1 MIWFVNLLGGIF
13 DYIFVYYV
21 RYIVR
26 PDKKFRF
33 FRDGFGDM
41 NALIDA
47 DACIQGL
54 ADGSKTVPY
63 IHVCMKLQ
71 PSDASGNQYDE
82 CSFASPAAFF
92 LPSNMCTAYFQLIR
106 PPKDTQVKGVIIY
119 LPHRGDEWYEYR
131 KSILDDG
138 GMINKGYVGVLP
150 MIPFYGKRRGESQS
164 RNYTRTVELS
174 FKCLIATAIEAA
186 SLVRWA
192 HKTFPG
198 APVCIAGSSQGGAIA
213 CFTACVAQDPV
224 SIASVV
230 GFDTQR
236 PILSNP
242 SALQLD
248 WEALIAERPGCSR
261 AAVRDELL
269 TLFSSRSTSI
279 KSKLRTDSVLERA
292 VCVNA
297 RNDTFVN
304 STDEAKFG
312 GMVTE
317 VPLGGMV

>member
-1 MIWFVNLLGGIF
+1 
-13 DYIFVYYV
+13 
-21 RYIVR
+21 
-26 PDKKFRF
+26 
-33 FRDGFGDM
+33 
-41 NALIDA
+41 
-47 DACIQGL
+47 
-54 ADGSKTVPY
+54 
-63 IHVCMKLQ
+63 
-71 PSDASGNQYDE
+71 
-82 CSFASPAAFF
+82 
-92 LPSNMCTAYFQLIR
+92 MCTAYFQLIR
-106 PPKDTQVKGVIIY
+106 PPKDTQVKGVIIF
-119 LPHRGDEWYEYR
+119 LPHGGDEWYEYR

-164 RNYTRTVELS
+164 RNYIRTVELS

-186 SLVRWA
+186 SLVRWG

-242 SALQLD
+242 STLQLD
-248 WEALIAERPGCSR
+248 WEALIAERPGCSC

-269 TLFSSRSTSI
+269 ELFSSRSTSI

-297 RNDTFVN
+297 RYDAWLN
-304 STDEAKFG
+304 STEYNDLENALRRMTGNNVSIEWVSG
-312 GMVTE
+312 GHIAAVLLKPGRLMN
-317 VPLGGMV
+317 PAIISAFNHQL